1 MRVFV
6 LRGFLSKYVEELE
19 LSPGWHRL
27 PNGVIVYSDPI
38 AIRLADARQSVDGE
52 WKSRMTLLKDKDGM
66 WRQLELRQS
75 WRQSLQEDH
84 RGPKPTEDLEFLLP
98 KSPQRLLGTGC

>member
-1 MRVFV
+1 MRVYV

-27 PNGVIVYSDPI
+27 PNGVIAYSDPV

-52 WKSRMTLLKDKDGM
+52 WRVKDDTHEG
-66 WRQLELRQS
+66 
-75 WRQSLQEDH
+75 
-84 RGPKPTEDLEFLLP
+84 
-98 KSPQRLLGTGC
+98 QRRHVEAVRKR